1 MMKAAY
7 TFLCMILLSMPT
19 YAQRADT
26 VIHHHFKEY
35 MPAQEL
41 IKFNERQN
49 LINRRGLFTLTGWAG
64 ANVIYGAIAAPLT
77 HGEERYF
84 HATNAIWGAVNLLI
98 AAPGV
103 AATYSKKRNNDIT
116 FGKTVLQQHG
126 QEKLYL
132 LNGAL
137 DFAYVG
143 AGAAMWGFSDRIAK
157 QGTREAVSGI
167 GKGVLMQGAFLLL
180 FDWSMYIVHSQHAY
194 RKLNHYTSGLVY
206 TGTGVSYSLAF

>member
-1 MMKAAY
+1 MK
-7 TFLCMILLSMPT
+7 TFYAIIALLLSMQAL
-19 YAQRADT
+19 AQRQDT

-35 MPAQEL
+35 MPAQEMTA
-41 IKFNERQN
+41 FNERQN

-64 ANVIYGAIAAPLT
+64 ANVIYGSIAAPLT
-77 HGEERYF
+77 HGEARYF
-84 HATNAIWGAVNLLI
+84 HATNAIWGAINVLI
-98 AAPGV
+98 AAPGA
-103 AATYSKKRNNDIT
+103 AATYSKKRDDNIT
-116 FGKTVLQQHG
+116 FGQTLLRQHG

-143 AGAAMWGFSDRIAK
+143 AGAAMWGFSDRISRP
-157 QGTREAVSGI
+157 GTREAVSGI

>member
-1 MMKAAY
+1 MKTLFAILSLLVLSTAA
-7 TFLCMILLSMPT
+7 T
-19 YAQRADT
+19 AQQADT

-35 MPAQEL
+35 MPAQEMAA
-41 IKFNERQN
+41 FNQRQN
-49 LINRRGLFTLTGWAG
+49 LINRRGLYTLTGWAG
-64 ANVIYGAIAAPLT
+64 ANLIYGAIAAPLT
-77 HGEERYF
+77 HGEARYF
-84 HATNAIWGAVNLLI
+84 HGTNAIWGAINLLI

-103 AATYSKKRNNDIT
+103 AGTYSKKRDDNIS
-116 FGKTVLQQHG
+116 FGKTLLRQHG

-143 AGAAMWGFSDRIAK
+143 AGVAMWGFSDRINK

-180 FDWSMYIVHSQHAY
+180 FDWTMYIVHSQHAY